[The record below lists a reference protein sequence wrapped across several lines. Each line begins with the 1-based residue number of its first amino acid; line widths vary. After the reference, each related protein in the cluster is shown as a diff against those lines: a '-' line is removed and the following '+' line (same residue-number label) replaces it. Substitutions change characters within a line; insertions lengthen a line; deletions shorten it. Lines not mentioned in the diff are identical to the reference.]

1 MTKLL
6 LLLKCTLLFKYDVA
20 GYRKVS
26 ETALL
31 SNGKTGYLKQNI
43 SIKNIFKSLSLA
55 PNDERF
61 YTDEKRT
68 KSYLIAKII
77 QIW

>member
-1 MTKLL
+1 MMSQ
-6 LLLKCTLLFKYDVA
+6 DIE
-20 GYRKVS
+20 KVS

-43 SIKNIFKSLSLA
+43 SIKNIFIKTLSLV
-55 PNDERF
+55 PNHERF

-77 QIW
+77 QMVNSDVF